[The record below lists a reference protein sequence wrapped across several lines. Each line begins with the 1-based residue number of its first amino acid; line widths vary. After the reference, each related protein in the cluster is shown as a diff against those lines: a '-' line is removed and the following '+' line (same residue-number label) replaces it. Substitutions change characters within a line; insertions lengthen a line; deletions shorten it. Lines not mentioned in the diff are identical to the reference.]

1 MKLHS
6 FIATAAVLV
15 GALWSQ
21 ASYANT
27 AGFSIWENAYPN
39 NGSDPANIANIPSG
53 TPNLTGTFTVD
64 PLDLSVFT
72 GGNNSINAFLT
83 SNGSTYTPITGDFS
97 DTNQNTFW
105 EITGVVTVTHDE
117 LFSVT
122 HDDGASLYIDSEKI
136 FQSGAPT
143 VAKMSSGTFTGA
155 SGNYDF
161 TLIYGQCC
169 GLPAVLQTD
178 LPFTPLA
185 ATTPLPATLP
195 LLATGLG
202 FFGFLSRRKKGK
214 SAAAAFA

>member
-6 FIATAAVLV
+6 VIATAAVLV

-27 AGFSIWENAYPN
+27 AGFSIWEDAYPN
-39 NGSDPANIANIPSG
+39 NGSVPANDMNIPSG

-64 PLDLSVFT
+64 PLDLSVFI

-117 LFSVT
+117 SFSIT
-122 HDDGASLYIDSEKI
+122 HDDGASLYINGQTI
-136 FQSGAPT
+136 FHSGNPT
-143 VAKMSSGTFTGA
+143 VAITSTGEFTGA

-169 GLPAVLQTD
+169 GLPAVLEGN

-195 LLATGLG
+195 LLASGLG
-202 FFGFLSRRKKGK
+202 FLGFLSRRKKGK